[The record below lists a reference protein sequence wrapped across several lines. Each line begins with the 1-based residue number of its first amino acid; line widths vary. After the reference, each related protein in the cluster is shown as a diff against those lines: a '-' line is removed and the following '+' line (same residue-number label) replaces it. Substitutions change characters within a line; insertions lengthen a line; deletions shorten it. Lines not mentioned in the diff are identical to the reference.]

1 MVYVSGMRH
10 LRVPSTETAQW
21 RERLMLAGW
30 LAGGVGIQSDG
41 DHRLLP
47 LNDHAPSDADAKFEG
62 HAIVQRSSLE
72 RGPQHWRERL
82 PVSLLTTL
90 EPFLPTAHEVQG
102 DVLLVKLEPEV
113 EVHATA
119 IAVAMLAQFSH
130 VRVVCVDGGVTG
142 PFRIRD
148 LRVLAARGA
157 DVSTETTVRE
167 HGLEYTLDP
176 ATAYFSAR
184 LSREREAAMAL
195 IKAHQAHLGR
205 RLVAHDPYAG
215 VGPNL
220 GLPLQEGAIELA
232 VVGDLN
238 GQAIP
243 YLRSNLSRIIAK
255 SAHPEASLVVR
266 EGDGREWQQNPD
278 LKRRADLLFVNLP
291 HEGLDHV
298 TDLIPLLAD
307 DALVLGWAVVDRH
320 QEEAVAARVR
330 AVFEAAGRQADV
342 DVQATK
348 GFSTTRTMV
357 RLVVRTTTG
366 S

>member
-1 MVYVSGMRH
+1 MRH

-21 RERLMLAGW
+21 RERLLLAGW

-47 LNDHAPSDADAKFEG
+47 LNDRAPDDADAGFEG
-62 HAIVQRSSLE
+62 HAIVQRASLE

-82 PVSLLTTL
+82 PPNLLATL
-90 EPFLPTAHEVQG
+90 EPSLPTAHEVQG

-113 EVHATA
+113 EAHSTA
-119 IAVAMLAQFSH
+119 IAEAMLAQFSH
-130 VRVVCVDGGVTG
+130 VRVVCLDRGVTG

-157 DVSTETTVRE
+157 DASTETTVRE
-167 HGLEYTLDP
+167 HGLDYTLDP

-195 IKAHQAHLGR
+195 IKAHKALLGR
-205 RLVAHDPYAG
+205 RLIAHDPYAG

-220 GLPLQEGAIELA
+220 GLPLHDGAIEVA

-238 GQAIP
+238 GHAIP
-243 YLRSNLSRIIAK
+243 YLRNNLSRIIGK

-266 EGDGREWQQNPD
+266 EGDGRDWQHDPE
-278 LKRRADLLFVNLP
+278 LKRQADVLFVNLP
-291 HEGLDHV
+291 HEGLDHL

-320 QEEAVAARVR
+320 QEEAVAARVQ
-330 AVFEAAGRQADV
+330 AAFGAAGRQADV

-357 RLVVRTTTG
+357 RLVVRATTG

>member
-1 MVYVSGMRH
+1 MRH

-21 RERLMLAGW
+21 RERLTLAGW
-30 LAGGVGIQSDG
+30 LAAGAGIQSDG

-47 LNDHAPSDADAKFEG
+47 LNELAPADGNAGFEG
-62 HAIVQRSSLE
+62 HAIVRRPSLR

-82 PVSLLTTL
+82 DPSLLAAM
-90 EPFLPTAHEVQG
+90 EPFLPAAHEVQG

-113 EVHATA
+113 EAHEKA
-119 IAVAMLAQFSH
+119 IAEAMLAQFSH

-157 DVSTETTVRE
+157 DASTETTVRE
-167 HGLEYTLDP
+167 HGLDYTLDP

-184 LSREREAAMAL
+184 LSREREGAMTL

-205 RLVAHDPYAG
+205 RLIAHDPYAG

-220 GLPLQEGAIELA
+220 GLPLQDGAIEVA
-232 VVGDLN
+232 VAGDLN
-238 GQAIP
+238 GQAVP
-243 YLRSNLSRIIAK
+243 YLRSNLSRIIGK
-255 SAHPEASLVVR
+255 SAHPEARLVVR
-266 EGDGREWQQNPD
+266 EGDGREWQHDPSVNHQ
-278 LKRRADLLFVNLP
+278 ADVLFVNLP
-291 HEGLDHV
+291 HEGMDHLA
-298 TDLIPLLAD
+298 DLIPLLAD
-307 DALVLGWAVVDRH
+307 DALVLGWALVDRH
-320 QEEAVAARVR
+320 QEEAVAGRVR
-330 AVFEAAGRQADV
+330 AVFDAAGWQADV

-357 RLVVRTTTG
+357 RLVVRATTG